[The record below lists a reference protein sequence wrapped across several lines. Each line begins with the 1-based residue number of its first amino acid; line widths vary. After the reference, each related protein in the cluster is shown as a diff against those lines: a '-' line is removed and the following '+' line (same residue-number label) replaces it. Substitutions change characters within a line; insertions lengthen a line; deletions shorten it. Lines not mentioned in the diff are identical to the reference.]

1 MCSNHIAATTRRG
14 GDGRPFGPRIFHP
27 PGQSGPLVK
36 RLRHRPFTAVTR
48 VRVPYGSPIWR
59 LSSAGRAL
67 ASHARGHRFEFCSL
81 HHVVADC
88 ISFAT
93 TFLQTS
99 SLTHSVA
106 PPLQTEPATLG
117 FGLVLATNLK
127 QRHLSCW
134 DVPECVDKKD
144 APQKRR
150 TKVRRFCIFREKLG
164 KTDANSSKF
173 KNVVPFLKNHGFR
186 DAEGQK
192 VTRTLPLSLIPSRLR
207 PTEQFGGPQAA
218 FFISAMEVKHM
229 TRRSNPPRPRG
240 PPEAPQNTESGK
252 GVHQPWI
259 TA

>member
-14 GDGRPFGPRIFHP
+14 GDGRPFGPRIFRP

-99 SLTHSVA
+99 SRTHSVA

-134 DVPECVDKKD
+134 DVPECVDKKG

-150 TKVRRFCIFREKLG
+150 TKVRRFFIFGEKIG
-164 KTDANSSKF
+164 KTDTNSLKS

-186 DAEGQK
+186 DAAGQK
-192 VTRTLPLSLIPSRLR
+192 VTRTLPFSLL
-207 PTEQFGGPQAA
+207 QAA
-218 FFISAMEVKHM
+218 CGPPNHSVGRGRFFILP
-229 TRRSNPPRPRG
+229 RR
-240 PPEAPQNTESGK
+240 
-252 GVHQPWI
+252 
-259 TA
+259 